1 LVSKKRDA
9 RVMNDQG
16 SDSEIMI
23 LTTSPTKGHV
33 MKTQPVE
40 IGGVEIYRS
49 GTIIGKALEP
59 LESGTG
65 LIEVFMMQEEE
76 R

>member
-1 LVSKKRDA
+1 MSKKRGA
-9 RVMNDQG
+9 QVMNDQG
-16 SDSEIMI
+16 
-23 LTTSPTKGHV
+23 
-33 MKTQPVE
+33 
-40 IGGVEIYRS
+40 S

-65 LIEVFMMQEEE
+65 LIGVFLMQEEE